1 MGRSLAELAVQA
13 RTPLFIINGK
23 PVYPIMGGAE
33 DGEGEQ
39 EEQQSS
45 ESSGNED
52 HSEDDDKSKDPRI
65 KELSDE
71 NAKRRNEAKRLA
83 DELAK
88 AQAKLKEID
97 DADKSETER
106 LNTKITELEERTKT
120 LVAVNKE
127 LSIKNAFLA
136 DKKHAWRNP
145 DSALKL
151 LDLSEVEIDEDGKI
165 SGLDKAIKKLADS
178 DSYLLEPTDEDTGL
192 PKNQQQSSG
201 ERTRQTPAEKGT
213 KKREDLIKRFPAL
226 QR

>member
-13 RTPLFIINGK
+13 RTPLFMINGK
-23 PVYPIMGGAE
+23 PVFPIMGGAE
-33 DGEGEQ
+33 DGES
-39 EEQQSS
+39 EEEGSGS
-45 ESSGNED
+45 ESPPGDED
-52 HSEDDDKSKDPRI
+52 HSEDDDKTKDPRI

-97 DADKSETER
+97 DADKSETEK
-106 LNTKITELEERTKT
+106 LNSKINELEKRNES
-120 LVAVNKE
+120 LIEANKE

-136 DKKHAWRNP
+136 DTKHAWRNP

-151 LDLSEVEIDEDGKI
+151 LDLSEVDISDDGKI
-165 SGLDKAIKKLADS
+165 TGLDKAIKALADS
-178 DSYLLEPTDEDTGL
+178 DSYLLVPKDEDTGL
-192 PKNQQQSSG
+192 PKERSGDRTQQPPKDKAQK
-201 ERTRQTPAEKGT
+201 T
-213 KKREDLIKRFPAL
+213 REDLIKRFPAL

>member
-13 RTPLFIINGK
+13 RTPLFMINGK
-23 PVYPIMGGAE
+23 PVFPIMGGAE
-33 DGEGEQ
+33 DGESEA
-39 EEQQSS
+39 EEKPGDESS
-45 ESSGNED
+45 EGED
-52 HSEDDDKSKDPRI
+52 HSEDEDKTKDPRI

-71 NAKRRNEAKRLA
+71 NARRRNEAKRLA

-88 AQAKLKEID
+88 AQARLKEID

-106 LNTKITELEERTKT
+106 LNSKIAEQEKRIDA

-136 DKKHAWRNP
+136 DKKHSWRNP

-151 LDLSEVEIDEDGKI
+151 LDLGEVDIDEDGKI
-165 SGLDKAIKKLADS
+165 TGLDKAIKKLADS
-178 DSYLLEPTDEDTGL
+178 DSYLLEPQDENTGL
-192 PKNQQQSSG
+192 PKQPSG
-201 ERTRQTPAEKGT
+201 DRTRQAPADKA
-213 KKREDLIKRFPAL
+213 KKTREDLIKRFPAL